1 MPTLAV
7 VREHFPHRG
16 IDEHRVALTP
26 AGVEELAAYGISIVV
41 ERDAGMAAGFSDMEY
56 QSAGARIVYSHEE
69 ALGRA
74 DILVKVAPP
83 TPEEVALLP
92 EGSFVFAFGY
102 LSVAPSRLIEALKQ
116 RKTTFFA
123 LELLQEQG
131 RYRPILAT
139 SSEIAGLLAPQIAS
153 HLLES
158 PRGVGILLPG
168 TSVMPPADVVI
179 VGAGVLGSF
188 AARAFRGAGAM
199 VYVLDVDLEKLR
211 KLHHELG
218 VVTAPATRFNL
229 RKFASFAEVLVLAV
243 SVPGKPAPLLLSED
257 DLRAMRRGS
266 VILDFSIDHGG
277 STAVTR
283 ARGPQRDPYVWEN
296 RIFFAV
302 PNVPSRVARTAS
314 HALTYALLPY
324 LKIFLEKGF
333 PDVLDA
339 CPGLQTAM
347 TFRDGEPETKR

>member
-7 VREHFPHRG
+7 VKERFPHRG

-26 AGVEELAAYGISIVV
+26 AGVEELAQYGIEIVV
-41 ERDAGMAAGFSDMEY
+41 EHEAGATAGFSDLEY

-74 DILVKVAPP
+74 DVLVKVAPP
-83 TPEEVALLP
+83 TPEEIALLP

-102 LSVAPSRLIEALKQ
+102 LSVAPSRVLETLSL
-116 RKTTFFA
+116 RKVTFFS
-123 LELLQEQG
+123 LELLQEG
-131 RYRPILAT
+131 DRRPILAT
-139 SSEIAGLLAPQIAS
+139 SSEIAGLLSPQIAS

-158 PRGVGILLPG
+158 PRGVGVLLPG

-188 AARAFRGAGAM
+188 AARAFQGAGAL
-199 VYVLDVDLEKLR
+199 VYVLDVDLEKLQ
-211 KLHHELG
+211 KLHGDLG

-243 SVPGKPAPLLLSED
+243 SIPGKPAPLLLTED
-257 DLRAMRRGS
+257 DLRAMRRGA

-283 ARGPQRDPYVWEN
+283 ARGPQRDPYTWEG
-296 RIFFAV
+296 RIFFSV

-324 LKIFLEKGF
+324 LKAFLETGW
-333 PDVLDA
+333 PDALTA
-339 CPGLQTAM
+339 CPGLATALSV
-347 TFRDGEPETKR
+347 REGKPEGLS